1 MKKGAIITAIILI
14 SAGILI
20 FVGGLFAG
28 GGLKPL
34 QYETKSYSVADPFTG
49 ICIDT
54 HEMDIQ
60 LIPSSDGTCSV
71 ACAETEKLH
80 VNVSVEE
87 GVLKVVTVDE
97 RTWVDR
103 LMPHAD
109 QPLQIFLP
117 QTAYDALSV
126 ESRTG
131 DVQAPGDFTF
141 ARIQIRCSTGDVAC
155 AAPASGP
162 IEITTST
169 GAIAVDSASAESLT
183 LSVTTGRVA
192 VRGTTVKG
200 DVNVTVSTGRL
211 LLSDVRCKNLV
222 TNGNT
227 GDVTMERVLVEET
240 ISVKRSTGDVSM
252 TGCDAKELTVETDT
266 GDVTGSLLSSKIFFV
281 KSDTG
286 KIDVP
291 ETTSGGNCRIT
302 TDTGDIRITLP

>member
-1 MKKGAIITAIILI
+1 MKKRFIITAVILI

-28 GGLKPL
+28 GGLKPV
-34 QYETKSYSVADPFTG
+34 QYDSTSYSVAEPFTE
-49 ICIDT
+49 ICVDT
-54 HEMDIQ
+54 HEMDVQ

-80 VNVSVEE
+80 VNVSVED
-87 GVLKVVTVDE
+87 GVLTVRTVDE

-103 LMPHAD
+103 LIPHAD
-109 QPLQIFLP
+109 QKLQIFLP

-131 DVQAPGDFTF
+131 DVQAPGEFTF
-141 ARIQIRCSTGDVAC
+141 ARVQIRCSTGDVTCGAS
-155 AAPASGP
+155 ASGP

-169 GAIAVDSASAESLT
+169 GAIAVESASAESLT
-183 LSVTTGRVA
+183 LSVTTGRVT
-192 VRGTTVKG
+192 VRGTTVMG
-200 DVNVTVSTGRL
+200 DANVTVSTGRL

-222 TNGNT
+222 TTGST
-227 GDVTMERVLVEET
+227 GDVTMERVIVGET
-240 ISVKRSTGDVSM
+240 LSIKRSTGDVSM
-252 TGCDAKELTVETDT
+252 TECDAEELAIETDT
-266 GDVTGSLLSSKIFFV
+266 GDVTGSLQSPKLFFV

-291 ETTSGGNCRIT
+291 ETTSGGVCRIT
-302 TDTGDIRITLP
+302 TDTGNVRITLP